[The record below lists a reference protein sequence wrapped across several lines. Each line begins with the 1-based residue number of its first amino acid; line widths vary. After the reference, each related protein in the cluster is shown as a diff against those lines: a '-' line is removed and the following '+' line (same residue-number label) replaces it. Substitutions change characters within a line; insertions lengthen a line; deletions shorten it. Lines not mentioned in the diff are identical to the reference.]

1 MRSHPNVNA
10 KHLIGL
16 FCTSSQSGFIYKLAS
31 ESYYELLNFAVDGL
45 ILLLYVKIAICSR
58 PLQFAKAI
66 SRSILRDNIA
76 RNSQDIYAN
85 IICVFPRNL

>member
-1 MRSHPNVNA
+1 MRSHPKVNA

-58 PLQFAKAI
+58 PLQFARANQPI
-66 SRSILRDNIA
+66 NIA
-76 RNSQDIYAN
+76 
-85 IICVFPRNL
+85 